1 MQKIKEVIP
10 MFPVLIV
17 MFYFIYPQALDI
29 SGSSF
34 ILLSGAVGLGLYAYH
49 RFPFREVIYVLIGIG
64 VMYFSFLTSNWI
76 NMNGDSYT
84 TGYPKSQIAWLFSA
98 YLIMFLIFTVHKKPT
113 FNTLLFYIVA
123 AIGLQSI
130 IAFMMNLNEGINDF
144 FFSLQMQAQY
154 TEAIMEEGGS
164 QRIMGYGIAF
174 FGAGAIS
181 GMGLIVISYLLMRLN
196 LKTKEFILLV
206 SLYVLIFYVGLF
218 MARTTVIGMAV
229 GLAVIAILYIWDNR
243 SYKKQAKSFIIA
255 SIFLMAGGYA
265 LAIFYFPSFSDWAF
279 ELFTN
284 FIKTGKFTTKSSSGL
299 NEMFIIP
306 QDLHTLLFGSGN
318 MDFHGTDVGYSR
330 QLFWTGV
337 PGTIIYFGFQYFV
350 VRLSATKDW
359 AVNILPLAIFV
370 YTLVLNVK
378 GWIDMNFVLYLFFF
392 YFLFHKYY
400 VYMPKLYE
408 KAKTISSANKQNII
422 YNKNKT
428 LSE

>member
-1 MQKIKEVIP
+1 MQKIKEIIP

-17 MFYFIYPQALDI
+17 MFYFIYPQALDVN
-29 SGSSF
+29 GSSF
-34 ILLSGAVGLGLYAYH
+34 ILLSGAIGLGLYAYH

-64 VMYFSFLTSNWI
+64 IMYFSFLTSNWI
-76 NMNGDSYT
+76 NMTEDSYT
-84 TGYPKSQIAWLFSA
+84 IGYPKSQIAWLFSA
-98 YLIMFLIFTVHKKPT
+98 YLVIFLIFAVHKKPT

-130 IAFMMNLNEGINDF
+130 IAFAMNINESINDF

-154 TEAIMEEGGS
+154 NEDVMEEGGS

-196 LKTKEFILLV
+196 LKIKEFILLAL
-206 SLYVLIFYVGLF
+206 LYVLIFYIGLF
-218 MARTTVIGMAV
+218 MARTTVIGLAV
-229 GLAVIAILYIWDNR
+229 GLAIIAILYIGDNR
-243 SYKKQAKSFIIA
+243 SHKKQVKIFLIA
-255 SIFLMAGGYA
+255 TIFLMAGGYT

-284 FIKTGKFTTKSSSGL
+284 FMKTGKLTTRSSSGL

-306 QDLHTLLFGSGN
+306 QDLHTLLFGSGG

-350 VRLSATKDW
+350 VRLSSTKDW
-359 AVNILPLAIFV
+359 VVNILPLAIFV
-370 YTLVLNVK
+370 YTLALNVK

-392 YFLFHKYY
+392 YFLFYKYY
-400 VYMPKLYE
+400 VYMPKQYE
-408 KAKTISSANKQNII
+408 KG
-422 YNKNKT
+422 KT
-428 LSE
+428 LLS

>member
-1 MQKIKEVIP
+1 
-10 MFPVLIV
+10 
-17 MFYFIYPQALDI
+17 MFYFIYPQALDVN
-29 SGSSF
+29 GSSF
-34 ILLSGAVGLGLYAYH
+34 ILLSGAIGLGLYAYH

-76 NMNGDSYT
+76 NMTEDSYT
-84 TGYPKSQIAWLFSA
+84 IGYPKSQIAWLFSA
-98 YLIMFLIFTVHKKPT
+98 YLVIFLIFAVHKKPT

-130 IAFMMNLNEGINDF
+130 IAFAMNINESINDF

-154 TEAIMEEGGS
+154 NEDVMEEGGS

-196 LKTKEFILLV
+196 LKTKEFILLAL
-206 SLYVLIFYVGLF
+206 LYVLIFYIGLF
-218 MARTTVIGMAV
+218 MARTTVIGLAV
-229 GLAVIAILYIWDNR
+229 GLAIIAILYIGDNR
-243 SYKKQAKSFIIA
+243 SHKKQVKIFLIA
-255 SIFLMAGGYA
+255 TIFLMAGGYT

-284 FIKTGKFTTKSSSGL
+284 FMKTGKLTTRSSSGL

-306 QDLHTLLFGSGN
+306 QDLHTLLFGSGG

-350 VRLSATKDW
+350 VRLSSTKDW
-359 AVNILPLAIFV
+359 VVNILPLAIFV
-370 YTLVLNVK
+370 YTLALNVK
-378 GWIDMNFVLYLFFF
+378 GWIDMNFVLYLFLF
-392 YFLFHKYY
+392 YFLFYKYY
-400 VYMPKLYE
+400 VYMPKQYE
-408 KAKTISSANKQNII
+408 KG
-422 YNKNKT
+422 KT
-428 LSE
+428 LLSLKKTKHYL